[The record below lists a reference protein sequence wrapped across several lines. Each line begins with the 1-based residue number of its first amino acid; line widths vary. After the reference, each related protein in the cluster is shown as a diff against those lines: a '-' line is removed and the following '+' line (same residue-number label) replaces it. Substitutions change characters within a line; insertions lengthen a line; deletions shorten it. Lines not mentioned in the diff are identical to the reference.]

1 VRTLEPPP
9 IAAIRAAQAALA
21 GTVVRTPLLR
31 LNVDDAPYEIWLKCE
46 NLQPI
51 GSFKLRGAA
60 NALRLAPREALR
72 DGVYTAS
79 AGNMAQGVAWNA
91 RRMGIPCSV
100 VVPEHAPA
108 TKIAAIE
115 RLGGRVIRVSF
126 DEWWNVFVEHHYPGL
141 DGFFVH
147 PVADAAVIAGNGTI
161 GLEILEDLPDVD
173 TILVPFGGG
182 GLSSGIAA
190 AVKAVAPG
198 VRVLAC
204 EVSTAAPL
212 AASLAAGGP
221 RSVDYTPSFV
231 DGIGGKSLLEEM
243 WPLVSALLDGS
254 IVVELKEVATAVRL
268 LAERNRLIAEGAGA
282 APVAAASAG
291 RVPGARKVV
300 CVVSGGNIAAGQNR
314 GELAPHRGTGGSRS
328 WGGLVLLPLS
338 EVPPG
343 GSVRTRAPIPVRDS
357 RSPDRISRA
366 PACSPGPA
374 SSRSGRSDRCR
385 RSARWGR

>member
-1 VRTLEPPP
+1 MRTLEPPA

-72 DGVYTAS
+72 NGVYTAS

-254 IVVELKEVATAVRL
+254 IVVELKDVATAVRL

-300 CVVSGGNIAAGQNR
+300 CIVSGGNIDAAKLTTI
-314 GELAPHRGTGGSRS
+314 LAGG
-328 WGGLVLLPLS
+328 
-338 EVPPG
+338 VP
-343 GSVRTRAPIPVRDS
+343 
-357 RSPDRISRA
+357 
-366 PACSPGPA
+366 
-374 SSRSGRSDRCR
+374 
-385 RSARWGR
+385 